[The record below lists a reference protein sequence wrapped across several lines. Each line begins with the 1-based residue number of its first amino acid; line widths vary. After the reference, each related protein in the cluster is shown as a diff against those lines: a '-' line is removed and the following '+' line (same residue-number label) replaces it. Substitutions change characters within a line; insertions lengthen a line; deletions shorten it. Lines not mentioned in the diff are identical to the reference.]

1 MHYTRMK
8 KAVTLL
14 LSALLYTTTA
24 FLSLPLQVLAAPDTE
39 PDYAALAE
47 ERKSL
52 PIQSNQVENW
62 PSGPEIG
69 AQAAILMEANTGVI
83 LYAKNIHE
91 RLYPASTTKLMTCL
105 LAIEN
110 ASLDEMVTFS
120 HNAVFSLEEGSSNMG
135 IDEREALTMEECL
148 YGILVASANEVAN
161 AVAEHVGGSM
171 DAFADMMNKKAA
183 ELGCTDTHFVN
194 AHGLYH
200 DEHYTSAYDLALIAR
215 AFFQN
220 ETLSKVG
227 NTTTYHFVPTA
238 TQPDD
243 FVKRNKHELI
253 TGAIPYEGI
262 KGGKTGYT
270 DEARQTL
277 VTCAEK
283 NGMKLICVILKEESP
298 EQFNDTVKLFDY
310 GFTNFVVTNV
320 SEHET
325 NYNVESAGFFHS
337 SYNVFGVTSPLFSL
351 NQSSYLILPKTIDFD
366 ELDSEVSYDITDSD
380 DVAHINY
387 SYHNTYVGTAAIELV
402 SPQQSAYYS
411 FDNDAVTPFTDAY
424 ESLEDTDS
432 TDSAVKIIFIN
443 IKTVLFAI
451 LGITALLIII
461 SIIRDLMV
469 SYAFGNGRGSRK
481 AKKRRSKKKDGPH
494 L

>member
-1 MHYTRMK
+1 MYHIRIK
-8 KAVTLL
+8 KAAALL
-14 LSALLYTTTA
+14 LSALLYMTTIC
-24 FLSLPLQVLAAPDTE
+24 FSLPLKVLAAPE
-39 PDYAALAE
+39 ESIDYIALAE

-83 LYAKNIHE
+83 LYAKNIHQH
-91 RLYPASTTKLMTCL
+91 LYPASTTKLLTCL
-105 LAIEN
+105 LAVEN
-110 ASLDEMVTFS
+110 AKLDEMVTFS
-120 HNAVFSLEEGSSNMG
+120 HDAVFSLEVGSSNMG
-135 IDEREALTMEECL
+135 IDERQALTMEECL

-161 AVAEHVGGSM
+161 AVAEYVGGSM
-171 DAFADMMNKKAA
+171 DAFADMMNEKAT

-194 AHGLYH
+194 AHGLYD
-200 DEHYTSAYDLALIAR
+200 DEHYTSAYDLALIAQ

-220 ETLSKVG
+220 EVLSKIG
-227 NTTTYHFVPTA
+227 NTTSYHFVPTA

-243 FVKRNKHELI
+243 FVKRNKHQLI
-253 TGAIPYEGI
+253 TGEIAYEGI
-262 KGGKTGYT
+262 RGGKTGYT
-270 DEARQTL
+270 VEARETL

-325 NYNVESAGFFHS
+325 NYNMENTSFFHS
-337 SYNVFGVTSPLFSL
+337 SYNVFGSTSPLFSL
-351 NQSSYLILPKTIDFD
+351 NQDSYLILPKTIDFD
-366 ELDSEVSYDITDSD
+366 ELDAEISYDISGSG

-402 SPQQSAYYS
+402 SPPQSASYS
-411 FDNDAVTPFTDAY
+411 FGNEEVS
-424 ESLEDTDS
+424 SLSENSEDPDIS
-432 TDSAVKIIFIN
+432 DHGAQIIFIN
-443 IKTVLFAI
+443 VKTVLLAVI
-451 LGITALLIII
+451 GTAALLIII
-461 SIIRDLMV
+461 SIIRDLMI
-469 SYAFGNGRGSRK
+469 SYAFENGRGSRK

-494 L
+494 F

>member
-1 MHYTRMK
+1 MYHIRIK
-8 KAVTLL
+8 KAAALL
-14 LSALLYTTTA
+14 LSALLYMTTIC
-24 FLSLPLQVLAAPDTE
+24 FSLPLKVLAAPE
-39 PDYAALAE
+39 ESIDYIALAE

-83 LYAKNIHE
+83 LYAKNIHQ
-91 RLYPASTTKLMTCL
+91 RLYPASTTKLLTCL
-105 LAIEN
+105 LAVEN
-110 ASLDEMVTFS
+110 AKLDEMVTFS
-120 HNAVFSLEEGSSNMG
+120 HDAVFSLEVGSSNMG
-135 IDEREALTMEECL
+135 IDERQALTMEECL

-161 AVAEHVGGSM
+161 AVAEYVGGSM
-171 DAFADMMNKKAA
+171 DAFADMMNEKAA

-194 AHGLYH
+194 AHGLYD
-200 DEHYTSAYDLALIAR
+200 DEHYTSAYDLALIAQ

-220 ETLSKVG
+220 EVLSKIG
-227 NTTTYHFVPTA
+227 NTTSYHFVPTA

-243 FVKRNKHELI
+243 FVKRNKHQLI
-253 TGAIPYEGI
+253 TGEIAYEGI
-262 KGGKTGYT
+262 RGGKTGYT
-270 DEARQTL
+270 VEARETL

-310 GFTNFVVTNV
+310 GFTNFAVTNV

-325 NYNVESAGFFHS
+325 NYNMDNASFFHS
-337 SYNVFGVTSPLFSL
+337 SYNVFGSASPLFSL
-351 NQSSYLILPKTIDFD
+351 NQDSYLILPKTIDFD
-366 ELDSEVSYDITDSD
+366 ELDAEISYDTSGSG

-402 SPQQSAYYS
+402 SPQQSASYS
-411 FDNDAVTPFTDAY
+411 FDNEAVSAISEDFEATDTSDHGAQ
-424 ESLEDTDS
+424 
-432 TDSAVKIIFIN
+432 IIFIN
-443 IKTVLFAI
+443 VKTVLLAVV
-451 LGITALLIII
+451 GTATLLIII
-461 SIIRDLMV
+461 SFIRDLMV

-494 L
+494 F

>member
-1 MHYTRMK
+1 MHNPGFK
-8 KAVTLL
+8 KVATLL
-14 LSALLYTTTA
+14 LTALIYVTTVY
-24 FLSLPLQVLAAPDTE
+24 LSLPLEVLAAPDEET
-39 PDYAALAE
+39 DYIALAE
-47 ERKSL
+47 ERKTL

-110 ASLDEMVTFS
+110 AELDEMVTFS
-120 HNAVFSLEEGSSNMG
+120 HDAVFSLEDDSSNMG
-135 IDEREALTMEECL
+135 IDERQALTMEECL

-171 DAFADMMNKKAA
+171 ADFADMMNERAA

-194 AHGLYH
+194 AHGLY
-200 DEHYTSAYDLALIAR
+200 DDDHYTSAYDLATIGR

-220 ETLSKVG
+220 EVLSKIG
-227 NTTTYHFVPTA
+227 NTIFYHFVPTD

-243 FVKRNKHELI
+243 FVKRNKHKLI
-253 TGAIPYEGI
+253 TGEIPYEGI

-270 DEARQTL
+270 SEARETL

-283 NGMKLICVILKEESP
+283 NGMKLICVVLKEESP
-298 EQFNDTVKLFDY
+298 EQFYDTVKLLDY
-310 GFTNFVVTNV
+310 GFTNFSVVNV

-325 NYNVESAGFFHS
+325 NYNMDNTGFFHS
-337 SYNVFGVTSPLFSL
+337 SYHVFGNTSPLFSL

-366 ELDSEVSYDITDSD
+366 ELESEISYDVTNAN
-380 DVAHINY
+380 DVAYINY
-387 SYHNTYVGTAAIELV
+387 FYNSAYVGTAAIELV
-402 SPQQSAYYS
+402 APQQSAYYS
-411 FDNDAVTPFTDAY
+411 FDNQTVSPLSEISENIENTDT
-424 ESLEDTDS
+424 TDK
-432 TDSAVKIIFIN
+432 AAQIIFIN
-443 IKTVLFAI
+443 VKTVLFSVLCISAV
-451 LGITALLIII
+451 LIII
-461 SIIRDLMV
+461 SVIRDMLV
-469 SYAFGNGRGSRK
+469 SYAFGNGRNSRRQ
-481 AKKRRSKKKDGPH
+481 KKRRGKKWNGPH